1 MKNWKQPLL
10 SLHKELSFV
19 VLMSKAV
26 HSASKYKAAQHLLSL
41 CLYVNLLSALSNAFT
56 LQLNVFIGSTD
67 AAELQ
72 SLEILLLGVIGF
84 PGYALQ
90 GQQGIV
96 WTSFASWL
104 RGCIQISPW
113 QQLRKCLK
121 GLRSSLVRSVF
132 HCLLQSLCTPVVKV
146 KKHAP
151 SISCRDDRL
160 KKHPP
165 TPQNFTTHNCH
176 I

>member
-1 MKNWKQPLL
+1 
-10 SLHKELSFV
+10 
-19 VLMSKAV
+19 
-26 HSASKYKAAQHLLSL
+26 
-41 CLYVNLLSALSNAFT
+41 
-56 LQLNVFIGSTD
+56 
-67 AAELQ
+67 
-72 SLEILLLGVIGF
+72 LLLGVIGF